1 MGSKARSDLRVILI
15 GGSSHVGKST
25 LARSL
30 ADTLGWRM
38 LSTDT
43 MARHPG
49 RPWRSPPERV
59 PDHVSEHYLT
69 LSVGELITDV
79 LDHYRINVWP
89 KVQTLIRSVTT
100 EASPDRLILEGS
112 ALWPESVATLSFDG
126 LAALWLTASDETLRR
141 RIHRESR
148 YRSLSATERLM
159 VDAFLD
165 RTLAYNQQMIHV
177 IDRLGFL
184 RIDVL
189 QSGVAE
195 LADRCL
201 TALNG

>member
-1 MGSKARSDLRVILI
+1 MRSKARSDVRVILI
-15 GGSSHVGKST
+15 GGSSHVGTST

-59 PDHVSEHYLT
+59 PDHVAEHYLT
-69 LSVGELITDV
+69 LSVDELITDV

-89 KVQTLIRSVTT
+89 QVETLIRSATA
-100 EASPDRLILEGS
+100 EASSDRLILEGS
-112 ALWPESVATLSFDG
+112 ALWPDLVMTLNFDR
-126 LAALWLTASDETLRR
+126 LAALWLTASEETFRR

-148 YRSLSATERLM
+148 YLSLAATERLI
-159 VDAFLD
+159 VDKFLD
-165 RTLAYNQQMIHV
+165 RTLAYNEQMIRV
-177 IDRLGFL
+177 IDRRGFL

-189 QSGVAE
+189 ECGVAE
-195 LADRCL
+195 LADRCM
-201 TALNG
+201 TALKG

>member
-1 MGSKARSDLRVILI
+1 
-15 GGSSHVGKST
+15 
-25 LARSL
+25 
-30 ADTLGWRM
+30 
-38 LSTDT
+38 

-89 KVQTLIRSVTT
+89 KVQELIRLAAT
-100 EASPDRLILEGS
+100 EASSDRLILEGS
-112 ALWPESVATLSFDG
+112 ALWPEFAATLSLDG
-126 LAALWLTASDETLRR
+126 LAALWLTASEETFRQ
-141 RIHRESR
+141 RIHRESL
-148 YRSLSATERLM
+148 YHSKSGIERLM
-159 VDAFLD
+159 VDKFLD
-165 RTLAYNQQMIHV
+165 RTLAYNKEMIRV
-177 IDRLGFL
+177 ADRRGFL

-201 TALNG
+201 TALDG